1 VTATATA
8 AGSDDVGIV
17 RGGVLASNSACAVEA
32 GSLVAEEKW
41 RTRCTCWAGC
51 WLWNVVEGGRR
62 KLVEVE
68 AWVIYVRYY
77 DVPCSN
83 CAELRTDSANRAP
96 ESPVKLKGP

>member
-1 VTATATA
+1 MAYALYLL
-8 AGSDDVGIV
+8 GW
-17 RGGVLASNSACAVEA
+17 LLAVEC
-32 GSLVAEEKW
+32 GGRW
-41 RTRCTCWAGC
+41 RK
-51 WLWNVVEGGRR
+51 VGGRR